1 MAPSNMVVVS
11 RKGKTMCL
19 YKLNENKLS
28 YKYPLIQLSTVVLG
42 GVLVLKRS
50 TIFTWL
56 GVSNQWMSTYG
67 RRVDFLCFCFLWAL
81 VLLFYLGVAGF
92 FVTFETRRNLKKK
105 QKKMMKKKAEE
116 SGKQYPLTK
125 IAKMLREEDIIEIE
139 VKTLSGVFVIGSSS
153 DCEPGGFK
161 FFDKAYYIGDEEF
174 ELDQEKEFLEKL
186 SHMCGGESITVLS
199 IDGVK
204 VK

>member
-1 MAPSNMVVVS
+1 MLNKIA
-11 RKGKTMCL
+11 RKT
-19 YKLNENKLS
+19 
-28 YKYPLIQLSTVVLG
+28 
-42 GVLVLKRS
+42 
-50 TIFTWL
+50 
-56 GVSNQWMSTYG
+56 
-67 RRVDFLCFCFLWAL
+67 
-81 VLLFYLGVAGF
+81 
-92 FVTFETRRNLKKK
+92 
-105 QKKMMKKKAEE
+105 
-116 SGKQYPLTK
+116 GKQYSLDD
-125 IAKMLREEDIIEIE
+125 IAKRLREEDIIEFE
-139 VKTLSGVFVIGSSS
+139 VKTLSGVIVIGSSS

>member
-1 MAPSNMVVVS
+1 
-11 RKGKTMCL
+11 MCL

-28 YKYPLIQLSTVVLG
+28 YKYPLIQLSVVVLG
-42 GVLVLKRS
+42 DVLVLKRS

-67 RRVDFLCFCFLWAL
+67 RLVDFLCFCFLWAL
-81 VLLFYLGVAGF
+81 VLLFYSGVAGF

-116 SGKQYPLTK
+116 SGKQYTLTK
-125 IAKMLREEDIIEIE
+125 IAKRLREEDIIEFE
-139 VKTLSGVFVIGSSS
+139 VKTLTGVITMGASS
-153 DCEPGGFK
+153 DCEPGSFK
-161 FFDKAYYIGDEEF
+161 FFDKAYYIEDEEF
-174 ELDQEKEFLEKL
+174 AIEQEKEFLEKL

>member
-1 MAPSNMVVVS
+1 
-11 RKGKTMCL
+11 MCL

-28 YKYPLIQLSTVVLG
+28 YKYPLIQLSTVALG
-42 GVLVLKRS
+42 AVLVLKRG

-67 RRVDFLCFCFLWAL
+67 RLVDFLCFCFLWAL
-81 VLLFYLGVAGF
+81 VLPFYLGVIGIIET
-92 FVTFETRRNLKKK
+92 FVKRLELKRKKK
-105 QKKMMKKKAEE
+105 MLNKRARKT
-116 SGKQYPLTK
+116 GKQYSLDD
-125 IAKMLREEDIIEIE
+125 IAKRLREEDIIEFE
-139 VKTLSGVFVIGSSS
+139 VKTLSGVIVIGSSS

-174 ELDQEKEFLEKL
+174 ELEQEKEFLEKL

>member
-1 MAPSNMVVVS
+1 
-11 RKGKTMCL
+11 MCL

-28 YKYPLIQLSTVVLG
+28 YKYPLIQLSTVALG
-42 GVLVLKRS
+42 AVLVLKRG

-56 GVSNQWMSTYG
+56 GVSNQWMNTYG
-67 RRVDFLCFCFLWAL
+67 RLVDFLCFCFLWAL
-81 VLLFYLGVAGF
+81 VLPFYLGVIGIIEI
-92 FVTFETRRNLKKK
+92 FVKRLELKRK
-105 QKKMMKKKAEE
+105 QKMLNKRARKT
-116 SGKQYPLTK
+116 GKQYSLDD
-125 IAKMLREEDIIEIE
+125 IAKRLREEDIIEFE
-139 VKTLSGVFVIGSSS
+139 VKTLSGVIVIGSSS